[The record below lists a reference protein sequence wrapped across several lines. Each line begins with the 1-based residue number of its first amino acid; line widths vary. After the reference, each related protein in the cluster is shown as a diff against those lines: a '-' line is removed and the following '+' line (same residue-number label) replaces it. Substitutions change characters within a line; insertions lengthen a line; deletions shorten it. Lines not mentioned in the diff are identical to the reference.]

1 MKKMSKILT
10 FILVLAMVLGTVA
23 MAAEPS
29 YTISATD
36 GSLEHGSITL
46 TYTYT
51 VTKDVTDDNNNTTSE
66 TKEVTETAFL
76 KKGSL
81 SADIPKDAK
90 VVISFNANT
99 GYEFIGAKDD
109 ANNPIED
116 GAEITLTKSLIIT
129 PEFRLKDTLGG
140 EAKISSFKIDAICPS
155 AYYWQQCHK
164 KDSNSNSVLDNNL
177 LKYTRYPGK
186 LNGTQSPSTEIAKG
200 YYVDL
205 TLYVNDA
212 DYAAFISTNGNSSD
226 KFSVTTPGDSSF
238 LAGSTNPSA
247 SAVINATTDGKG
259 YSITLTGVYYVG
271 GSDNTLKLIV
281 TQGNYNA
288 ILSCKID
295 NATIIPTTPDDDKPS
310 EETTAAQP
318 YVIISSYSYGKGD
331 LVAGETRNV
340 TMTFRNTSK
349 TMAVENMMVT
359 MTLPDAMMLTSS
371 SNSFYIES
379 LAAEGTITKTVNV
392 TVKPTAAAQSHSMTV
407 DFTYDY
413 LDNGTRRN
421 AKTTETISMPV
432 LQVDRFTVTGIDLP
446 TQIFVG
452 EENNLSVNFVNKSR
466 TDIYNLSAKLS
477 CEALSNNGEEQYL
490 GNLASGTTSSADFYI
505 TANEKGELV
514 GEVIITY
521 EDTNMNQRTVS
532 VPFTTQ
538 AASYE
543 DIYGPTDPVD
553 PGLDPVGPVEP
564 ETTGF
569 PWFWVIAGV
578 VVVAAGVFVALKLR
592 KNKKESVD
600 EDEDI

>member
-1 MKKMSKILT
+1 MTVKKISKILT

-23 MAAEPS
+23 MAAEAP
-29 YTISATD
+29 
-36 GSLEHGSITL
+36 
-46 TYTYT
+46 YT
-51 VTKDVTDDNNNTTSE
+51 VSAPADSLTHGKITITYDTADTEKSGTKTVNGFLNSTTTSI
-66 TKEVTETAFL
+66 KLPNDVKKIKVSFTAN
-76 KKGSL
+76 
-81 SADIPKDAK
+81 P
-90 VVISFNANT
+90 
-99 GYEFIGAKDD
+99 GYEFVSATYKVGDTDAKSVVDFGE
-109 ANNPIED
+109 I
-116 GAEITLTKSLIIT
+116 EITDNTTIT
-129 PEFRLKDTLGG
+129 PVFQAKSTLGG
-140 EAKISSFKIDAICPS
+140 EKTADSFRLDAICS
-155 AYYWQQCHK
+155 GSYYWQMYHK
-164 KDSNSNSVLDNNL
+164 DMANNK
-177 LKYTRYPGK
+177 KYTKYPG
-186 LNGTQSPSTEIAKG
+186 SPADKVNPSSEIVKG
-200 YYVDL
+200 NYVDL
-205 TLYVNDA
+205 TLYVTDT
-212 DYAAFISTNGNSSD
+212 DYVTFINGDITKNEL
-226 KFSVTTPGDSSF
+226 FSVTTPGDSSF
-238 LAGSTNPSA
+238 LAGSGAGAEIEKWTVGSTDKGM
-247 SAVINATTDGKG
+247 VIQ
-259 YSITLTGVYYVG
+259 LTGVYYVG
-271 GSDNTLKLIV
+271 GSDNTLKLII

-288 ILSCKID
+288 IVTCKID
-295 NATIIPTTPDDDKPS
+295 NATIVPEKENDKKPD

-413 LDNGTRRN
+413 LDNGVRRN

-446 TQIFVG
+446 QQIFIG

-466 TDIYNLSAKLS
+466 TDIYNLSAKLN
-477 CEALSNNGEEQYL
+477 CEGLSNNGEEQYL

-505 TANEKGELV
+505 TGNEKCELV

-538 AASYE
+538 VTSYE
-543 DIYGPTDPVD
+543 DVWGPSNPSVD
-553 PGLDPVGPVEP
+553 PGMDPGTDPGMEEP
-564 ETTGF
+564 AGF
-569 PWFWVIAGV
+569 PWFWVIGGV
-578 VVVAAGVFVALKLR
+578 AVVAAGVFVYLKLR

>member
-10 FILVLAMVLGTVA
+10 FILVLAMVLSTVA
-23 MAAEPS
+23 MAEVPTPAANTPATQEETVTYIITAGTVENGTLTIKYGSTQKPLTTGAKTAAIAKDTDITVVAEPKAGYELVALN
-29 YTISATD
+29 YTIGETTTDIKTD
-36 GSLEHGSITL
+36 GKFTL
-46 TYTYT
+46 T
-51 VTKDVTDDNNNTTSE
+51 
-66 TKEVTETAFL
+66 
-76 KKGSL
+76 G
-81 SADIPKDAK
+81 
-90 VVISFNANT
+90 NAT
-99 GYEFIGAKDD
+99 
-109 ANNPIED
+109 
-116 GAEITLTKSLIIT
+116 IT
-129 PEFRLKDTLGG
+129 PVFQAKSTLGG
-140 EAKISSFKIDAICPS
+140 EKTADSFRLDAICS
-155 AYYWQQCHK
+155 GSYYWQMYHK
-164 KDSNSNSVLDNNL
+164 DMANNK
-177 LKYTRYPGK
+177 KYTKYPG
-186 LNGTQSPSTEIAKG
+186 SPADKVNPSSEIVKG
-200 YYVDL
+200 NYVDL
-205 TLYVNDA
+205 TLYVTDND
-212 DYAAFISTNGNSSD
+212 FLKLCSSTGYSKDN
-226 KFSVTTPGDSSF
+226 FSVTTPGDSSF
-238 LAGSTNPSA
+238 LAGSGAGAEIEKWTVGS
-247 SAVINATTDGKG
+247 TDKG
-259 YSITLTGVYYVG
+259 MEIQLTGVYYVG
-271 GSDNTLKLIV
+271 GSDNTLKLII

-288 ILSCKID
+288 IVTCKID
-295 NATIIPTTPDDDKPS
+295 NATIIPTKPDDEKPDT
-310 EETTAAQP
+310 ETTAAQP

-331 LVAGETRNV
+331 LVAGETRNI

-413 LDNGTRRN
+413 LDNGVRRN

-446 TQIFVG
+446 QQIFIG

-466 TDIYNLSAKLS
+466 TDIYNLSAKLN
-477 CEALSNNGEEQYL
+477 CEGLSNNGEEQYL

-505 TANEKGELV
+505 TGNEKCELV

-538 AASYE
+538 VTSYE
-543 DIYGPTDPVD
+543 DVWGPSNPSVD
-553 PGLDPVGPVEP
+553 PGMDPGTDPGMEEP
-564 ETTGF
+564 AGF
-569 PWFWVIAGV
+569 PWFWVIGGV
-578 VVVAAGVFVALKLR
+578 AVVAAGVFVYLKLR

>member
-1 MKKMSKILT
+1 MKKMSKILI

-23 MAAEPS
+23 MAEVPTPAAKTPATQEETVT
-29 YTISATD
+29 YTITAGIFTNGQMTIKYGTTQSPLASGASLTVEKDTEITVEFSAT
-36 GSLEHGSITL
+36 
-46 TYTYT
+46 
-51 VTKDVTDDNNNTTSE
+51 
-66 TKEVTETAFL
+66 A
-76 KKGSL
+76 
-81 SADIPKDAK
+81 
-90 VVISFNANT
+90 
-99 GYEFIGAKDD
+99 GYEFVKATYKIGEK
-109 ANNPIED
+109 ETSLSD
-116 GAEITLTKSLIIT
+116 GGKFTLTGDATIT
-129 PEFRLKDTLGG
+129 PVFQAKSTLGG
-140 EAKISSFKIDAICPS
+140 EKTADSFRLDAICS
-155 AYYWQQCHK
+155 GSYYWQMYHK
-164 KDSNSNSVLDNNL
+164 DMANNK
-177 LKYTRYPGK
+177 KYTKYPG
-186 LNGTQSPSTEIAKG
+186 SPADKVNPSSEIVKG
-200 YYVDL
+200 NYVDL
-205 TLYVNDA
+205 TLYVTD
-212 DYAAFISTNGNSSD
+212 DDFLSLYGSTGYNKNN
-226 KFSVTTPGDSSF
+226 FSVTTPGDSSF
-238 LAGSTNPSA
+238 LAGSGAGAEIEKWTVGSTDKGM
-247 SAVINATTDGKG
+247 VIQ
-259 YSITLTGVYYVG
+259 LTGVYYVG
-271 GSDNTLKLIV
+271 GNDNTLKLIV

-295 NATIIPTTPDDDKPS
+295 NATIVPEKENDKKPD

-331 LVAGETRNV
+331 LVAGETRNI

-413 LDNGTRRN
+413 LDNGVRRN

-446 TQIFVG
+446 QQIFIG

-466 TDIYNLSAKLS
+466 TDIYNLSAKLN
-477 CEALSNNGEEQYL
+477 CEGLSNNGEEQYL

-505 TANEKGELV
+505 TGNEKCELV

-538 AASYE
+538 VTSYE
-543 DIYGPTDPVD
+543 DVWGPSNPSVD
-553 PGLDPVGPVEP
+553 PGMDPGTDPGMEEP
-564 ETTGF
+564 AGF
-569 PWFWVIAGV
+569 PWFWVIGGV
-578 VVVAAGVFVALKLR
+578 VVVAAGVFVYLKLR

>member
-23 MAAEPS
+23 MAAEGDC
-29 YTISATD
+29 TITA
-36 GSLEHGSITL
+36 GSFDNGTITVK
-46 TYTYT
+46 Y
-51 VTKDVTDDNNNTTSE
+51 TDDKGQE
-66 TKEVTETAFL
+66 QQPPLKAGGAVTVKSGTQ
-76 KKGSL
+76 
-81 SADIPKDAK
+81 
-90 VVISFNANT
+90 VTISFNPSP
-99 GYEFIGAKDD
+99 GYEFIKAV
-109 ANNPIED
+109 D
-116 GAEITLTKSLIIT
+116 GAENVIKDEATLTITDNLTIT
-129 PEFRLKDTLGG
+129 PEFAPKASLGSAAAVNSYTLQ
-140 EAKISSFKIDAICPS
+140 AICPS
-155 AYYWQQCHK
+155 AYYWQQYHK
-164 KDSNSNSVLDNNL
+164 TTGGGDT
-177 LKYTRYPGK
+177 KYTRYPGK

-205 TLYVNDA
+205 TLYVNDT
-212 DYAAFISTNGNSSD
+212 DYVTFINGDTAKNEL
-226 KFSVTTPGDSSF
+226 FSVTTPGDSSF
-238 LAGSTNPSA
+238 LAGNTTPPA
-247 SAVINATTDGKG
+247 NAEIAAWEGKG
-259 YSITLTGVYYVG
+259 YTKGYTVKLTGVYYVG
-271 GSDNTLKLIV
+271 GNDNTLKLIV

-295 NATIIPTTPDDDKPS
+295 NATIVPEKENDKKPD

-331 LVAGETRNV
+331 LVAGETRNI

-413 LDNGTRRN
+413 LDNGVRRN

-446 TQIFVG
+446 QQIFIG

-466 TDIYNLSAKLS
+466 TDIYNLSAKLN
-477 CEALSNNGEEQYL
+477 CEGLSNNGEEQYL

-505 TANEKGELV
+505 TGNEKCELV

-538 AASYE
+538 VTSYE
-543 DIYGPTDPVD
+543 DVWGPSNPSVD
-553 PGLDPVGPVEP
+553 PGMDPGTDPGMEEP
-564 ETTGF
+564 AGF
-569 PWFWVIAGV
+569 PWFWVIGGV
-578 VVVAAGVFVALKLR
+578 VVVAAGVFVYLKLR
-592 KNKKESVD
+592 KNKKESVE

>member
-1 MKKMSKILT
+1 MTVKKMSKILI

-23 MAAEPS
+23 MAEVPTPAAKTPATQEETVT
-29 YTISATD
+29 YTITAGIFTNGQMTIKYGTTQSPLASGASLTVEKDTEITVEFSAT
-36 GSLEHGSITL
+36 
-46 TYTYT
+46 
-51 VTKDVTDDNNNTTSE
+51 
-66 TKEVTETAFL
+66 A
-76 KKGSL
+76 
-81 SADIPKDAK
+81 
-90 VVISFNANT
+90 
-99 GYEFIGAKDD
+99 GYEFVKATYKIGEK
-109 ANNPIED
+109 ETSLSD
-116 GAEITLTKSLIIT
+116 GGKFTLTGDATIT
-129 PEFRLKDTLGG
+129 PVFQAKSTLGG
-140 EAKISSFKIDAICPS
+140 EKTADSFRLDAICS
-155 AYYWQQCHK
+155 GSYYWQMYHK
-164 KDSNSNSVLDNNL
+164 DMANNK
-177 LKYTRYPGK
+177 KYTKYPG
-186 LNGTQSPSTEIAKG
+186 SPADKVNPSSEIVKG
-200 YYVDL
+200 NYVDL
-205 TLYVNDA
+205 TLYVTDNDFLSL
-212 DYAAFISTNGNSSD
+212 YGSTGYSKNN
-226 KFSVTTPGDSSF
+226 FSVTTPGDSSF
-238 LAGSTNPSA
+238 LAGSGAGAEIEKWTVGSTDKGM
-247 SAVINATTDGKG
+247 VIQ
-259 YSITLTGVYYVG
+259 LTGVYYVG
-271 GSDNTLKLIV
+271 GSDNTLKLII

-288 ILSCKID
+288 IVTCKID
-295 NATIIPTTPDDDKPS
+295 NATIVPEKENDKKPD

-413 LDNGTRRN
+413 LDNGVRRN

-446 TQIFVG
+446 QQIFMG

-466 TDIYNLSAKLS
+466 TDIYNLSAKLN
-477 CEALSNNGEEQYL
+477 CEGLSNNGEEQYL

-505 TANEKGELV
+505 TGNEKGELV

-538 AASYE
+538 VTSYE
-543 DIYGPTDPVD
+543 DVWGPSNPSVD
-553 PGLDPVGPVEP
+553 PGMDPGTDPGMEEP
-564 ETTGF
+564 AGF
-569 PWFWVIAGV
+569 PWFWVIGGV
-578 VVVAAGVFVALKLR
+578 VVVAAGVFVYLKLR

>member
-23 MAAEPS
+23 MAEVPTSAAKTPATQEETVT
-29 YTISATD
+29 YTITAGIFTNGQMTIKYGTTQSPLASGASLTVEKDTEITVEFSAT
-36 GSLEHGSITL
+36 
-46 TYTYT
+46 
-51 VTKDVTDDNNNTTSE
+51 
-66 TKEVTETAFL
+66 A
-76 KKGSL
+76 
-81 SADIPKDAK
+81 
-90 VVISFNANT
+90 
-99 GYEFIGAKDD
+99 GYEFVKATYKIGEK
-109 ANNPIED
+109 ETSLSD
-116 GAEITLTKSLIIT
+116 GGKFTLTGDATIT
-129 PEFRLKDTLGG
+129 PVFQAKSTLGG
-140 EAKISSFKIDAICPS
+140 EKTADSFRLDAICS
-155 AYYWQQCHK
+155 GSYYWQMYHK
-164 KDSNSNSVLDNNL
+164 DMANNK
-177 LKYTRYPGK
+177 KYTKYPG
-186 LNGTQSPSTEIAKG
+186 SPADKVNPSSEIVKG
-200 YYVDL
+200 NYVDL
-205 TLYVNDA
+205 TLYVTDNDFLSL
-212 DYAAFISTNGNSSD
+212 YGSTGYSKNN
-226 KFSVTTPGDSSF
+226 FSVTTPGDSSF
-238 LAGSTNPSA
+238 LAGSGAGAEIEKWTVGSTDKGM
-247 SAVINATTDGKG
+247 VIQ
-259 YSITLTGVYYVG
+259 LTGVYYVG
-271 GSDNTLKLIV
+271 GSDNTLKLII

-288 ILSCKID
+288 IVTCKID
-295 NATIIPTTPDDDKPS
+295 NATIVPEKENDKKPD

-331 LVAGETRNV
+331 LVAGETRNI

-413 LDNGTRRN
+413 LDNGVRRN

-446 TQIFVG
+446 QQIFIG

-466 TDIYNLSAKLS
+466 TDIYNLSAKLN
-477 CEALSNNGEEQYL
+477 CEGLSNNGEEQYL

-505 TANEKGELV
+505 TGNEKGELV

-538 AASYE
+538 VTSYE
-543 DIYGPTDPVD
+543 DVWGPSNPSVD
-553 PGLDPVGPVEP
+553 PGMDPGTDPGMEEP
-564 ETTGF
+564 AGF
-569 PWFWVIAGV
+569 PWFWVIGGV
-578 VVVAAGVFVALKLR
+578 VVVAAGVFVYLKLR

>member
-1 MKKMSKILT
+1 MTVKKMSKILI

-23 MAAEPS
+23 MAEVPTPAAKTPATQEETVT
-29 YTISATD
+29 YTITAGIFTNGQMMIKYGTTPSPLASGASLTVEKDTEITVEFSAT
-36 GSLEHGSITL
+36 
-46 TYTYT
+46 
-51 VTKDVTDDNNNTTSE
+51 
-66 TKEVTETAFL
+66 A
-76 KKGSL
+76 
-81 SADIPKDAK
+81 
-90 VVISFNANT
+90 
-99 GYEFIGAKDD
+99 GYEFVKATYKIGEK
-109 ANNPIED
+109 ETSLSD
-116 GAEITLTKSLIIT
+116 GGKFTLTGDATIT
-129 PEFRLKDTLGG
+129 PVFQAKSTLGG
-140 EAKISSFKIDAICPS
+140 EKTADSFRLDAICS
-155 AYYWQQCHK
+155 GSYYWQMYHK
-164 KDSNSNSVLDNNL
+164 DMANNK
-177 LKYTRYPGK
+177 KYTKYPG
-186 LNGTQSPSTEIAKG
+186 SPADKVNPSSEIVKG
-200 YYVDL
+200 NYVDL
-205 TLYVNDA
+205 TLYVTD
-212 DYAAFISTNGNSSD
+212 DDFLSLYGSTGYNKNN
-226 KFSVTTPGDSSF
+226 FSVTTPGDSSF
-238 LAGSTNPSA
+238 LAGSGAGAEIEKWTVGSTDKGM
-247 SAVINATTDGKG
+247 VIQ
-259 YSITLTGVYYVG
+259 LTGVYYVG
-271 GSDNTLKLIV
+271 GNDNTLKLIV

-295 NATIIPTTPDDDKPS
+295 NATIVPEKENDKKPD

-331 LVAGETRNV
+331 LVAGETRNI

-413 LDNGTRRN
+413 LDNGVRRN

-446 TQIFVG
+446 QQIFIG

-466 TDIYNLSAKLS
+466 TDIYNLSAKLN
-477 CEALSNNGEEQYL
+477 CEGLSNNGEEQYL

-505 TANEKGELV
+505 TGNEKCELV

-538 AASYE
+538 VTSYE
-543 DIYGPTDPVD
+543 DVWGPSNPSVD
-553 PGLDPVGPVEP
+553 PGTDPGMEEP
-564 ETTGF
+564 AGF
-569 PWFWVIAGV
+569 PWFWVIGGV
-578 VVVAAGVFVALKLR
+578 VVVAAGVFVYLKLR

>member
-1 MKKMSKILT
+1 MTVKKISKILT
-10 FILVLAMVLGTVA
+10 FILVLAMVLSTVA
-23 MAAEPS
+23 MADQSDGTNTGNTTNDTYTITAGNFENGTLTIKYDSTQSPLTAGATSKAIAKGTEVTILAEPKAGYELVALN
-29 YTISATD
+29 YTIGKTTTDIKTD
-36 GSLEHGSITL
+36 GKFTL
-46 TYTYT
+46 T
-51 VTKDVTDDNNNTTSE
+51 
-66 TKEVTETAFL
+66 
-76 KKGSL
+76 G
-81 SADIPKDAK
+81 
-90 VVISFNANT
+90 NAT
-99 GYEFIGAKDD
+99 
-109 ANNPIED
+109 
-116 GAEITLTKSLIIT
+116 IT
-129 PEFRLKDTLGG
+129 PVFQAKSTLGG
-140 EAKISSFKIDAICPS
+140 EKTADSFRLDAICS
-155 AYYWQQCHK
+155 GSYYWQMYHK
-164 KDSNSNSVLDNNL
+164 DMANNK
-177 LKYTRYPGK
+177 KYTKYPG
-186 LNGTQSPSTEIAKG
+186 SPADKVNPSSEIVKG
-200 YYVDL
+200 NYVDL
-205 TLYVNDA
+205 TLYVTDNDFLSL
-212 DYAAFISTNGNSSD
+212 YGSTGYSKNN
-226 KFSVTTPGDSSF
+226 FSVTTPGDSSF
-238 LAGSTNPSA
+238 LAGSGAGAEIEKWTVGSTDKGM
-247 SAVINATTDGKG
+247 VIQ
-259 YSITLTGVYYVG
+259 LTGVYYVG
-271 GSDNTLKLIV
+271 GSDNTLKLII

-288 ILSCKID
+288 IVTCKID
-295 NATIIPTTPDDDKPS
+295 NATIVPEKENDKKPD

-331 LVAGETRNV
+331 LVAGETRNI

-413 LDNGTRRN
+413 LDNGVRRN

-446 TQIFVG
+446 QQIFIG

-466 TDIYNLSAKLS
+466 TDIYNLSAKLN
-477 CEALSNNGEEQYL
+477 CEGLSNNGEEQYL

-505 TANEKGELV
+505 TGNEKGELV

-538 AASYE
+538 VTSYE
-543 DIYGPTDPVD
+543 DVWGPSNPSVD
-553 PGLDPVGPVEP
+553 PGMDPGTDPGMEEP
-564 ETTGF
+564 AGF
-569 PWFWVIAGV
+569 PWFWVIGGV
-578 VVVAAGVFVALKLR
+578 VVVAAGVFVYLKLR

>member
-1 MKKMSKILT
+1 MKKISKILT

-23 MAAEPS
+23 MAEVPTPAAKTPATKEETVTYTITAGTVENGTLTIKYGSTQKPLTTSAKTDAIAKDTDITVVAEPKAG
-29 YTISATD
+29 YELD
-36 GSLEHGSITL
+36 TL
-46 TYTYT
+46 TCTINGTPTDIKATQKFKLTGDAT
-51 VTKDVTDDNNNTTSE
+51 VTPV
-66 TKEVTETAFL
+66 
-76 KKGSL
+76 
-81 SADIPKDAK
+81 
-90 VVISFNANT
+90 
-99 GYEFIGAKDD
+99 
-109 ANNPIED
+109 
-116 GAEITLTKSLIIT
+116 
-129 PEFRLKDTLGG
+129 FREKQSLGG
-140 EAKISSFKIDAICPS
+140 EKTVDSFRLDAICS
-155 AYYWQQCHK
+155 GSYYWQMYHK
-164 KDSNSNSVLDNNL
+164 DMANNK
-177 LKYTRYPGK
+177 KYTKYPG
-186 LNGTQSPSTEIAKG
+186 SPADKVNPSSEIVKG
-200 YYVDL
+200 NYVDL
-205 TLYVNDA
+205 TLYVTDT
-212 DYAAFISTNGNSSD
+212 DYVTFINGDTD
-226 KFSVTTPGDSSF
+226 KNKLFSVTTPGDSSF
-238 LAGSTNPSA
+238 LAGNTTPSA
-247 SAVINATTDGKG
+247 NAEIAAWEGKG
-259 YSITLTGVYYVG
+259 YTVKLTGVYYVG
-271 GSDNTLKLIV
+271 GSDNTLKLII

-295 NATIIPTTPDDDKPS
+295 NATIVPEKENDKKPD

-331 LVAGETRNV
+331 LVAGETRNI

-413 LDNGTRRN
+413 LDNGVRRN

-446 TQIFVG
+446 QQIFIG

-466 TDIYNLSAKLS
+466 TDIYNLSAKLN
-477 CEALSNNGEEQYL
+477 CEGLSNNGEEQYL

-505 TANEKGELV
+505 TGNEKGELV

-538 AASYE
+538 VTSYE
-543 DIYGPTDPVD
+543 DVWGPSNPSVD
-553 PGLDPVGPVEP
+553 PGMDPGTDPGMEEP
-564 ETTGF
+564 AGF
-569 PWFWVIAGV
+569 PWFWVIGGV
-578 VVVAAGVFVALKLR
+578 VVVAAGVFVYLKLR

>member
-1 MKKMSKILT
+1 MTVKKMSKILT

-23 MAAEPS
+23 MAADGDPVTTPT
-29 YTISATD
+29 YTITAGTFTNGSISLTLVGSDGNDTSLGNITATD
-36 GSLEHGSITL
+36 GKIKNIA
-46 TYTYT
+46 
-51 VTKDVTDDNNNTTSE
+51 KDSKV
-66 TKEVTETAFL
+66 
-76 KKGSL
+76 
-81 SADIPKDAK
+81 K
-90 VVISFNANT
+90 VVFVPNP
-99 GYEFIGAKDD
+99 GYEFVGAKDGSGK
-109 ANNPIED
+109 IIKD
-116 GAEITLTKSLIIT
+116 GDVLTITDNLTIT
-129 PEFRLKDTLGG
+129 PVFAPKASLGSAAAVNSYTLQ
-140 EAKISSFKIDAICPS
+140 AICPS
-155 AYYWQQCHK
+155 AYYWQQYHK
-164 KDSNSNSVLDNNL
+164 TTGGGDT
-177 LKYTRYPGK
+177 KYTRYPGK

-205 TLYVNDA
+205 TLYINDA
-212 DYAAFISTNGNSSD
+212 DYATFIGQDTSKNDN
-226 KFSVTTPGDSSF
+226 FSVTTPGDSSF
-238 LAGSTNPSA
+238 LAGNTTPA
-247 SAVINATTDGKG
+247 ANAEIAAWEGKG
-259 YSITLTGVYYVG
+259 YTIKLTGVYYVG
-271 GSDNTLKLIV
+271 GNDNTLKLIV

-295 NATIIPTTPDDDKPS
+295 NATIVPEKENDKKPD

-331 LVAGETRNV
+331 LVAGETRNI

-392 TVKPTAAAQSHSMTV
+392 TVKSNAAAQSHSMTV

-413 LDNGTRRN
+413 LDNGIRRN
-421 AKTTETISMPV
+421 AKTTESISMPV

-446 TQIFVG
+446 QEIFMG

-466 TDIYNLSAKLS
+466 TEIYNLSAKLN
-477 CEALSNNGEEQYL
+477 CEGLSNNGEEQYL
-490 GNLASGTTSSADFYI
+490 GNLASGTASSADFYI
-505 TANEKGELV
+505 TGNEKGELV

-532 VPFTTQ
+532 VPFTTKVI
-538 AASYE
+538 SYE
-543 DIYGPTDPVD
+543 DAWGPQ
-553 PGLDPVGPVEP
+553 GPVGPQNPDDPGMDPGMEEP
-564 ETTGF
+564 AGF
-569 PWFWVIAGV
+569 PWFWVIGGV
-578 VVVAAGVFVALKLR
+578 VVVAAGVFVYLKLR

>member
-1 MKKMSKILT
+1 MTVKKMSKILT

-23 MAAEPS
+23 MAEVPTPAAKTPATKEETVTYTITAGTVENGTLTIKYGSTQEPLTTGAKTAAIAKDTDITVVAEPKAGYELVALN
-29 YTISATD
+29 YTIGETTTDIKTD
-36 GSLEHGSITL
+36 GKFTL
-46 TYTYT
+46 T
-51 VTKDVTDDNNNTTSE
+51 
-66 TKEVTETAFL
+66 
-76 KKGSL
+76 G
-81 SADIPKDAK
+81 
-90 VVISFNANT
+90 NAT
-99 GYEFIGAKDD
+99 
-109 ANNPIED
+109 
-116 GAEITLTKSLIIT
+116 IT
-129 PEFRLKDTLGG
+129 PVFQAKSTLGG
-140 EAKISSFKIDAICPS
+140 EKTADSFRLDAICS
-155 AYYWQQCHK
+155 GSYYWQMYHK
-164 KDSNSNSVLDNNL
+164 DMANNK
-177 LKYTRYPGK
+177 KYTKYPG
-186 LNGTQSPSTEIAKG
+186 SPADKVNPSSEIVKG
-200 YYVDL
+200 NYVDL
-205 TLYVNDA
+205 TLYVTDNDFLSL
-212 DYAAFISTNGNSSD
+212 YGSTGYSKNN
-226 KFSVTTPGDSSF
+226 FSVTTPGDSSF
-238 LAGSTNPSA
+238 LAGSGAGAEIGKWTVGSTDKGM
-247 SAVINATTDGKG
+247 VIQ
-259 YSITLTGVYYVG
+259 LTGVYYVG
-271 GSDNTLKLIV
+271 GSDNTLKLII

-288 ILSCKID
+288 IVTCKID
-295 NATIIPTTPDDDKPS
+295 NATIVPEKENDKKPD

-331 LVAGETRNV
+331 LVAGETRNI

-413 LDNGTRRN
+413 LDNGVRRN

-446 TQIFVG
+446 QQIFIG

-466 TDIYNLSAKLS
+466 TDIYNLSAKLN
-477 CEALSNNGEEQYL
+477 CEGLSNNGEEQYL

-505 TANEKGELV
+505 TGNEKCELV

-538 AASYE
+538 VTSYE
-543 DIYGPTDPVD
+543 DVWGPSNPSVD
-553 PGLDPVGPVEP
+553 PGMDPGTDPGMEEP
-564 ETTGF
+564 AGF
-569 PWFWVIAGV
+569 PWFWVIGGV
-578 VVVAAGVFVALKLR
+578 VVVAAGVFVYLKLR
-592 KNKKESVD
+592 KNKKESVE

>member
-1 MKKMSKILT
+1 MTVKKMSKILT

-23 MAAEPS
+23 MADQSEGTNTGNTTNDTYTITAGKFENGTLTIKYNSTQSPLTAGATSSAIAKGTEVTILAEPKAGYELATLN
-29 YTISATD
+29 YTIGETTTDIKTD
-36 GSLEHGSITL
+36 GKFVL
-46 TYTYT
+46 TGNAT
-51 VTKDVTDDNNNTTSE
+51 VTPV
-66 TKEVTETAFL
+66 FQ
-76 KKGSL
+76 
-81 SADIPKDAK
+81 AK
-90 VVISFNANT
+90 S
-99 GYEFIGAKDD
+99 
-109 ANNPIED
+109 
-116 GAEITLTKSLIIT
+116 
-129 PEFRLKDTLGG
+129 TLGG
-140 EAKISSFKIDAICPS
+140 EKTADSFRLDAICS
-155 AYYWQQCHK
+155 GSYYWQMYHK
-164 KDSNSNSVLDNNL
+164 DMANNK
-177 LKYTRYPGK
+177 KYTKYPG
-186 LNGTQSPSTEIAKG
+186 SPADKVNPSSEIVKG
-200 YYVDL
+200 NYVDL
-205 TLYVNDA
+205 TLYVTDND
-212 DYAAFISTNGNSSD
+212 FLKLCSSTGYSKDN
-226 KFSVTTPGDSSF
+226 FSVTTPGDSSF
-238 LAGSTNPSA
+238 LAGSGAGAEIEKWTVGSTDKGM
-247 SAVINATTDGKG
+247 VIQ
-259 YSITLTGVYYVG
+259 LTGVYYVG
-271 GSDNTLKLIV
+271 GSDNTLKLII

-288 ILSCKID
+288 IVTCKID
-295 NATIIPTTPDDDKPS
+295 NATIIPTKPDDEKPDT
-310 EETTAAQP
+310 ETTAAQP

-413 LDNGTRRN
+413 LDNGVRRN
-421 AKTTETISMPV
+421 AKTTESISMPV

-446 TQIFVG
+446 QQIFIG

-466 TDIYNLSAKLS
+466 TDIYNLSAKLN
-477 CEALSNNGEEQYL
+477 CEGLSNNGEEQYL

-505 TANEKGELV
+505 TGNEKGELV

-538 AASYE
+538 VTSYE
-543 DIYGPTDPVD
+543 DVWGPQGPAGPQNPDD
-553 PGLDPVGPVEP
+553 PGMDPGMEEP
-564 ETTGF
+564 AGF
-569 PWFWVIAGV
+569 PWFWVIGGV
-578 VVVAAGVFVALKLR
+578 VVVAAGVFVYLKLR

>member
-1 MKKMSKILT
+1 MTVKKMSKILI

-23 MAAEPS
+23 MAEVPTPAANTPATQEETVT
-29 YTISATD
+29 YTITAGTFTNGQMTIKYGTTQSPLASGASLTVEKDTEITVEFSAT
-36 GSLEHGSITL
+36 
-46 TYTYT
+46 
-51 VTKDVTDDNNNTTSE
+51 
-66 TKEVTETAFL
+66 A
-76 KKGSL
+76 
-81 SADIPKDAK
+81 
-90 VVISFNANT
+90 
-99 GYEFIGAKDD
+99 GYEFVKATYKIGEK
-109 ANNPIED
+109 ETSLSD
-116 GAEITLTKSLIIT
+116 GGKFTLTGDATIT
-129 PEFRLKDTLGG
+129 PVFQAKSTLGG
-140 EAKISSFKIDAICPS
+140 EKTADSFRLDAICS
-155 AYYWQQCHK
+155 GSYYWQMYHK
-164 KDSNSNSVLDNNL
+164 DMANNK
-177 LKYTRYPGK
+177 KYTKYPG
-186 LNGTQSPSTEIAKG
+186 SPADKVNPSSEIVKG
-200 YYVDL
+200 NYVDL
-205 TLYVNDA
+205 TLYVTDNDFLSL
-212 DYAAFISTNGNSSD
+212 YGSTGYSKNN
-226 KFSVTTPGDSSF
+226 FSVTTPGDSSF
-238 LAGSTNPSA
+238 LAGSGAGAEIEKWTVGS
-247 SAVINATTDGKG
+247 TDKG
-259 YSITLTGVYYVG
+259 MEIQLTGVYYVG
-271 GSDNTLKLIV
+271 GNDNTLKLIV

-295 NATIIPTTPDDDKPS
+295 NATIVPEKENDKKPD

-331 LVAGETRNV
+331 LVAGETRNI

-413 LDNGTRRN
+413 LDNGVRRN

-446 TQIFVG
+446 QQIFIG

-466 TDIYNLSAKLS
+466 TDIYNLSAKLN
-477 CEALSNNGEEQYL
+477 CEGLSNNGEEQYL

-505 TANEKGELV
+505 TGNEKCELV

-538 AASYE
+538 VTSYE
-543 DIYGPTDPVD
+543 DVWGPSNPSVD
-553 PGLDPVGPVEP
+553 PGTDPGTDPGMEEP
-564 ETTGF
+564 AGF
-569 PWFWVIAGV
+569 PWFWVIGGV
-578 VVVAAGVFVALKLR
+578 VVVAAGVFVYLKLR

>member
-1 MKKMSKILT
+1 MTVKKMSKILT

-23 MAAEPS
+23 MAEVGGSTGTPTAPTT
-29 YTISATD
+29 YTITAGEMSNGYFALTKNGEANAFSTLKTKGEVSSAIEA
-36 GSLEHGSITL
+36 G
-46 TYTYT
+46 
-51 VTKDVTDDNNNTTSE
+51 TKVRIEFMHD
-66 TKEVTETAFL
+66 
-76 KKGSL
+76 
-81 SADIPKDAK
+81 P
-90 VVISFNANT
+90 
-99 GYEFIGAKDD
+99 GYEFLRASDNTGKTIKDG
-109 ANNPIED
+109 EVLT
-116 GAEITLTKSLIIT
+116 ITDNLTIT
-129 PEFRLKDTLGG
+129 PVFAPKASLGSAAAVNSYTLQ
-140 EAKISSFKIDAICPS
+140 AICPS
-155 AYYWQQCHK
+155 AYYWQQYHK
-164 KDSNSNSVLDNNL
+164 TPGGGDT
-177 LKYTRYPGK
+177 KYTRYPGK
-186 LNGTQSPSTEIAKG
+186 LNGNQSPSTEIAKG

-205 TLYVNDA
+205 TLYVNDT
-212 DYAAFISTNGNSSD
+212 DYVTFIGQEGND
-226 KFSVTTPGDSSF
+226 NNKFSVTTPGDSSF
-238 LAGSTNPSA
+238 LAGNTTPSA
-247 SAVINATTDGKG
+247 NAEIAAWEGKG
-259 YSITLTGVYYVG
+259 YTVKLTGVYYVG
-271 GSDNTLKLIV
+271 GNDNTLKLIV

-295 NATIIPTTPDDDKPS
+295 NATIVPEKENDKKPD

-331 LVAGETRNV
+331 LVAGETRNI

-413 LDNGTRRN
+413 LDNGIRRN
-421 AKTTETISMPV
+421 AKTTESISMPV

-446 TQIFVG
+446 QQIFIG

-466 TDIYNLSAKLS
+466 TDIYNLSAKLN
-477 CEALSNNGEEQYL
+477 CEGLSNNGEEQYL

-505 TANEKGELV
+505 TGNEKGDLV

-538 AASYE
+538 VTSYE
-543 DIYGPTDPVD
+543 DVWGPSNPSVD
-553 PGLDPVGPVEP
+553 PGMDPGIDPGMEEP
-564 ETTGF
+564 AGF
-569 PWFWVIAGV
+569 PWFWVIGGV
-578 VVVAAGVFVALKLR
+578 VVVAAGVFVYLKLR
-592 KNKKESVD
+592 KNKKESVE

>member
-1 MKKMSKILT
+1 MKKISKILT

-23 MAAEPS
+23 MAEVGGSTPTAPTT
-29 YTISATD
+29 YTITAGEMSNGYFA
-36 GSLEHGSITL
+36 L
-46 TYTYT
+46 T
-51 VTKDVTDDNNNTTSE
+51 DVTDEANG
-66 TKEVTETAFL
+66 KHI
-76 KKGSL
+76 GSL
-81 SADIPKDAK
+81 KTKGEKSSAIA
-90 VVISFNANT
+90 ANT
-99 GYEFIGAKDD
+99 KVRIEFKSDPGYEFLRASDNTGKAIKDG
-109 ANNPIED
+109 EVLT
-116 GAEITLTKSLIIT
+116 ITDNLTIT
-129 PEFRLKDTLGG
+129 PEFAPKASLGSAAAVNSYTLQ
-140 EAKISSFKIDAICPS
+140 AICPS
-155 AYYWQQCHK
+155 AYYWQQYHK
-164 KDSNSNSVLDNNL
+164 TPGSGDT
-177 LKYTRYPGK
+177 KYTRYPGK

-212 DYAAFISTNGNSSD
+212 DYATFINGDASKND
-226 KFSVTTPGDSSF
+226 LFSVTTPGDSSF
-238 LAGSTNPSA
+238 LAGNTTPSA
-247 SAVINATTDGKG
+247 NAKIAAWEGKG
-259 YSITLTGVYYVG
+259 YTVELTGVYYVG
-271 GSDNTLKLIV
+271 GNDNTLKLIV

-295 NATIIPTTPDDDKPS
+295 NATIVPEKENNKKPD

-331 LVAGETRNV
+331 LVAGETRNI

-392 TVKPTAAAQSHSMTV
+392 TVKSNAAAQSHSMTV

-413 LDNGTRRN
+413 LDNGIRRN
-421 AKTTETISMPV
+421 AKTTESISMPV

-446 TQIFVG
+446 QEIFMG
-452 EENNLSVNFVNKSR
+452 EESNLSVNFVNKSR
-466 TDIYNLSAKLS
+466 TEIYNLSAKLN
-477 CEALSNNGEEQYL
+477 CEGISNNGEEQYL

-505 TANEKGELV
+505 KGNEKGELV

-532 VPFTTQ
+532 VPFTTKVT
-538 AASYE
+538 SYE
-543 DIYGPTDPVD
+543 DAWGPQ
-553 PGLDPVGPVEP
+553 GPVGPQNPDDPGMDPGMEEP
-564 ETTGF
+564 AGF
-569 PWFWVIAGV
+569 PWFWVIGGV
-578 VVVAAGVFVALKLR
+578 VVVAAGVFVYLKLR
-592 KNKKESVD
+592 KNKKESVE

>member
-10 FILVLAMVLGTVA
+10 FILVLAMVLSTVA
-23 MAAEPS
+23 MAEVLTPAAGTPAAQNDEDNTTTTT
-29 YTISATD
+29 YTITAGTFSNGSISLTLVGDDGKDTSLGNLTTTGSKIENIAKGAKVKVVFVPNPGYEFLRATD
-36 GSLEHGSITL
+36 GAGNSIKDGDVL
-46 TYTYT
+46 TIS
-51 VTKDVTDDNNNTTSE
+51 NN
-66 TKEVTETAFL
+66 
-76 KKGSL
+76 
-81 SADIPKDAK
+81 
-90 VVISFNANT
+90 
-99 GYEFIGAKDD
+99 
-109 ANNPIED
+109 
-116 GAEITLTKSLIIT
+116 ITIT
-129 PEFRLKDTLGG
+129 PEFAAKASLGSGAAVNSYTLQ
-140 EAKISSFKIDAICPS
+140 AICPS
-155 AYYWQQCHK
+155 AYYWQQYHK
-164 KDSNSNSVLDNNL
+164 TNES
-177 LKYTRYPGK
+177 KYTRYPGK

-212 DYAAFISTNGNSSD
+212 DYATFIGQDTSKNDN
-226 KFSVTTPGDSSF
+226 FSVTTPGDSSF
-238 LAGSTNPSA
+238 LAGNTTPSA
-247 SAVINATTDGKG
+247 NAEIAPWEGKG
-259 YSITLTGVYYVG
+259 YTVKLTGVYYVG

-288 ILSCKID
+288 ILTCKID
-295 NATIIPTTPDDDKPS
+295 NATIIPTKPDDEKPDT
-310 EETTAAQP
+310 ETTAAQP

-413 LDNGTRRN
+413 LDNGVRRN
-421 AKTTETISMPV
+421 AKTTESISMPV

-446 TQIFVG
+446 QEIFMG
-452 EENNLSVNFVNKSR
+452 EESNLSVNFVNKSR
-466 TDIYNLSAKLS
+466 TEIYNLSAKLN
-477 CEALSNNGEEQYL
+477 CEGLSNNGEEQYL

-505 TANEKGELV
+505 KGNEKGELV

-532 VPFTTQ
+532 VPFTTKVT
-538 AASYE
+538 SYE
-543 DIYGPTDPVD
+543 DVWGPQ
-553 PGLDPVGPVEP
+553 GPVGPQNPDDPGMDPGMEEP
-564 ETTGF
+564 AGF
-569 PWFWVIAGV
+569 PWFWVIGGV
-578 VVVAAGVFVALKLR
+578 AVVAAGVFVYLKLR
-592 KNKKESVD
+592 KNKKESVE

>member
-23 MAAEPS
+23 MAEVPTPAAKTPATKEETVTYTITAGTVENGTLTIKYGSTQEPLTTGAKTAAIAKDTDITVVAEPKAG
-29 YTISATD
+29 YELD
-36 GSLEHGSITL
+36 TL
-46 TYTYT
+46 TCTINGTPTDIKATQKFKLTGDAT
-51 VTKDVTDDNNNTTSE
+51 VTPV
-66 TKEVTETAFL
+66 
-76 KKGSL
+76 
-81 SADIPKDAK
+81 
-90 VVISFNANT
+90 
-99 GYEFIGAKDD
+99 
-109 ANNPIED
+109 
-116 GAEITLTKSLIIT
+116 
-129 PEFRLKDTLGG
+129 FREKQSLGG
-140 EAKISSFKIDAICPS
+140 EKTVDSFRLDAICS
-155 AYYWQQCHK
+155 GSYYWQMYHK
-164 KDSNSNSVLDNNL
+164 DMANNK
-177 LKYTRYPGK
+177 KYTKYPG
-186 LNGTQSPSTEIAKG
+186 SPADKVNPSSEIVKG
-200 YYVDL
+200 NYVDL
-205 TLYVNDA
+205 TLYVTDT
-212 DYAAFISTNGNSSD
+212 DYVTFINGDTTKNEL
-226 KFSVTTPGDSSF
+226 FSVTTPGDSSF
-238 LAGSTNPSA
+238 LAGSGAGAEIEKWTVGSTDKGM
-247 SAVINATTDGKG
+247 VIQ
-259 YSITLTGVYYVG
+259 LTGVYYVG

-295 NATIIPTTPDDDKPS
+295 NATIVPEKENDKKPD

-331 LVAGETRNV
+331 LVAGETRNI

-413 LDNGTRRN
+413 LDNGVRRN

-432 LQVDRFTVTGIDLP
+432 LQVDRFTVTGIDLS
-446 TQIFVG
+446 QEIFMG

-466 TDIYNLSAKLS
+466 TEIYNLSAKLN
-477 CEALSNNGEEQYL
+477 CEGLSNNGEEQYL
-490 GNLASGTTSSADFYI
+490 GNLASGTASSADFYI
-505 TANEKGELV
+505 TGNEKGELV

-532 VPFTTQ
+532 VPFTTKVT
-538 AASYE
+538 SYE
-543 DIYGPTDPVD
+543 DVWGPQGPVSPQNPDD
-553 PGLDPVGPVEP
+553 PGMDPGMEQPA
-564 ETTGF
+564 GF
-569 PWFWVIAGV
+569 PWFWVIGGV
-578 VVVAAGVFVALKLR
+578 VVVAAGVFVYLKLR
-592 KNKKESVD
+592 KNKKESVE

>member
-23 MAAEPS
+23 MAEVGGSTGTPTAPTT
-29 YTISATD
+29 YTITA
-36 GSLEHGSITL
+36 GSFDNGTITVK
-46 TYTYT
+46 YTNDKGQEQQPPLKAGET
-51 VTKDVTDDNNNTTSE
+51 VAVKSGTKVT
-66 TKEVTETAFL
+66 V
-76 KKGSL
+76 
-81 SADIPKDAK
+81 
-90 VVISFNANT
+90 SFNPKP
-99 GYEFIGAKDD
+99 GYEFVSATYKVGNTDAKPVADFGE
-109 ANNPIED
+109 I
-116 GAEITLTKSLIIT
+116 EITDNTTIT
-129 PEFRLKDTLGG
+129 PVFQSKSTLGG
-140 EAKISSFKIDAICPS
+140 EKTADSFRLDAICS
-155 AYYWQQCHK
+155 GSYYWQMYHK
-164 KDSNSNSVLDNNL
+164 DMANNK
-177 LKYTRYPGK
+177 KYTKYPGPPADK
-186 LNGTQSPSTEIAKG
+186 VNPSSEIVKG
-200 YYVDL
+200 NYVDL
-205 TLYVNDA
+205 TLYVTDNDFLKL
-212 DYAAFISTNGNSSD
+212 YSSTGYSKNN
-226 KFSVTTPGDSSF
+226 FSVTTPGDSSF
-238 LAGSTNPSA
+238 LAGSGAGAEIEKWTVDN
-247 SAVINATTDGKG
+247 TDKG
-259 YSITLTGVYYVG
+259 MVITLTGVYYVG
-271 GSDNTLKLIV
+271 GSDNTLKLII

-288 ILSCKID
+288 IVTCKID
-295 NATIIPTTPDDDKPS
+295 NATIIPTKPDDEKPDT
-310 EETTAAQP
+310 ETTAAQP

-413 LDNGTRRN
+413 LDNGIRRN
-421 AKTTETISMPV
+421 AKTTESISMPV

-446 TQIFVG
+446 QQIFIG

-466 TDIYNLSAKLS
+466 TDIYNLSAKLN
-477 CEALSNNGEEQYL
+477 CEGLSNNGEEQYL

-505 TANEKGELV
+505 TGNEKGDLV

-538 AASYE
+538 VTSYE
-543 DIYGPTDPVD
+543 DVWGPSNPSVD
-553 PGLDPVGPVEP
+553 PGMDPGIDPGMEEP
-564 ETTGF
+564 AGF
-569 PWFWVIAGV
+569 PWFWVIGGV
-578 VVVAAGVFVALKLR
+578 VVVAAGVFVYLKLR

>member
-23 MAAEPS
+23 MAEVPTPAANTPATQEETVT
-29 YTISATD
+29 YTITAGTFTNGQMTIKYGTTQSPLASGASLTVEKDTEITVEFSAT
-36 GSLEHGSITL
+36 
-46 TYTYT
+46 
-51 VTKDVTDDNNNTTSE
+51 
-66 TKEVTETAFL
+66 A
-76 KKGSL
+76 
-81 SADIPKDAK
+81 
-90 VVISFNANT
+90 
-99 GYEFIGAKDD
+99 GYEFVKATYKIGEK
-109 ANNPIED
+109 ETSLSD
-116 GAEITLTKSLIIT
+116 GGKFTLTGDATIT
-129 PEFRLKDTLGG
+129 PVFQAKSTLGG
-140 EAKISSFKIDAICPS
+140 EKTADSFRLDAICS
-155 AYYWQQCHK
+155 GSYYWQMYHK
-164 KDSNSNSVLDNNL
+164 DMANNK
-177 LKYTRYPGK
+177 KYTKYPG
-186 LNGTQSPSTEIAKG
+186 SPADKVNPSSEIVKG
-200 YYVDL
+200 NYVDL
-205 TLYVNDA
+205 TLYVTDNDFLSL
-212 DYAAFISTNGNSSD
+212 YGSTGYSKNN
-226 KFSVTTPGDSSF
+226 FSVTTPGDSSF
-238 LAGSTNPSA
+238 LAGSGAGAEIEKWTVGSTDKGM
-247 SAVINATTDGKG
+247 VIQ
-259 YSITLTGVYYVG
+259 LTGVYYVG
-271 GSDNTLKLIV
+271 GSDNTLKLII

-288 ILSCKID
+288 IVTCKID
-295 NATIIPTTPDDDKPS
+295 NATIIPTKPDDEKPDT
-310 EETTAAQP
+310 ETTAAQP

-331 LVAGETRNV
+331 LVAGETRNI

-413 LDNGTRRN
+413 LDNGVRRN

-446 TQIFVG
+446 QQIFIG

-466 TDIYNLSAKLS
+466 TDIYNLSAKLN
-477 CEALSNNGEEQYL
+477 CEGLSNNGEEQYL

-505 TANEKGELV
+505 TGNEKCELV

-538 AASYE
+538 VTSYE
-543 DIYGPTDPVD
+543 DVWGPSNPSVD
-553 PGLDPVGPVEP
+553 PGMDPGTDPGMEEP
-564 ETTGF
+564 AGF
-569 PWFWVIAGV
+569 PWFWVIGGV
-578 VVVAAGVFVALKLR
+578 AVVAAGVFVYLKLR

>member
-1 MKKMSKILT
+1 MTVKKMSKILT

-23 MAAEPS
+23 MADQSDGTNTGNTTNDTYTITAGSFENGTLTIKYDSTQSPLTAGAISKAIAKGTEVTILAEPKAGYELVALN
-29 YTISATD
+29 YTIGETTTDIKTD
-36 GSLEHGSITL
+36 GKFTL
-46 TYTYT
+46 T
-51 VTKDVTDDNNNTTSE
+51 
-66 TKEVTETAFL
+66 
-76 KKGSL
+76 G
-81 SADIPKDAK
+81 
-90 VVISFNANT
+90 NAT
-99 GYEFIGAKDD
+99 
-109 ANNPIED
+109 
-116 GAEITLTKSLIIT
+116 IT
-129 PEFRLKDTLGG
+129 PVFQAKSTLGG
-140 EAKISSFKIDAICPS
+140 EKTADSFRLDAICS
-155 AYYWQQCHK
+155 GSYYWQMYHK
-164 KDSNSNSVLDNNL
+164 DMANNK
-177 LKYTRYPGK
+177 KYTKYPG
-186 LNGTQSPSTEIAKG
+186 SPADKVNPSSEIVKG
-200 YYVDL
+200 NYVDL
-205 TLYVNDA
+205 TLYVTD
-212 DYAAFISTNGNSSD
+212 DDFLSLCGTTSYD
-226 KFSVTTPGDSSF
+226 KNNFSVTTPGDSSF
-238 LAGSTNPSA
+238 LAGSGAGAEIEKWTVGSTDKGM
-247 SAVINATTDGKG
+247 VIQ
-259 YSITLTGVYYVG
+259 LTGVYYVG
-271 GSDNTLKLIV
+271 GSDNTLKLII

-288 ILSCKID
+288 IVTCKID
-295 NATIIPTTPDDDKPS
+295 NATIVPEKENDKKPD

-331 LVAGETRNV
+331 LVAGETRNI

-413 LDNGTRRN
+413 LDNGVRRN

-446 TQIFVG
+446 QQIFIG

-466 TDIYNLSAKLS
+466 TDIYNLSAKLN
-477 CEALSNNGEEQYL
+477 CEGLSNNGEEQYL

-505 TANEKGELV
+505 TGNEKCELV

-538 AASYE
+538 VTSYE
-543 DIYGPTDPVD
+543 DVWGPSNPSVD
-553 PGLDPVGPVEP
+553 PGMDPGTDPGMEEP
-564 ETTGF
+564 AGF
-569 PWFWVIAGV
+569 PWFWVIGGV
-578 VVVAAGVFVALKLR
+578 VVVAAGVFVYLKLR
-592 KNKKESVD
+592 KNKKESVE

>member
-10 FILVLAMVLGTVA
+10 FILVLAMVLSTVA
-23 MAAEPS
+23 MAADPP
-29 YTISATD
+29 
-36 GSLEHGSITL
+36 
-46 TYTYT
+46 YT
-51 VTKDVTDDNNNTTSE
+51 VSAPADSLTHGKITITYDTADSEKGGTKTVNGFLNSTTTSI
-66 TKEVTETAFL
+66 KLPDDVKKIKVSFTAN
-76 KKGSL
+76 
-81 SADIPKDAK
+81 P
-90 VVISFNANT
+90 
-99 GYEFIGAKDD
+99 GYEFVSATYKVGDTGTQSVADFGEI
-109 ANNPIED
+109 
-116 GAEITLTKSLIIT
+116 EITGNTTIT
-129 PEFRLKDTLGG
+129 PVFQAKSTLGG
-140 EAKISSFKIDAICPS
+140 EKTADSFRLDAICS
-155 AYYWQQCHK
+155 GSYYWQIYHK
-164 KDSNSNSVLDNNL
+164 DMANNK
-177 LKYTRYPGK
+177 KYTKYPG
-186 LNGTQSPSTEIAKG
+186 SPADKVNPSSEIVKG
-200 YYVDL
+200 NYVDL
-205 TLYVNDA
+205 TLYVTDNDFLSL
-212 DYAAFISTNGNSSD
+212 YGSTGYSKNN
-226 KFSVTTPGDSSF
+226 FSVTTPGDSSF
-238 LAGSTNPSA
+238 LAGSGAGAEIEKWTVGSTDKGM
-247 SAVINATTDGKG
+247 VIQ
-259 YSITLTGVYYVG
+259 LTGVYYVG
-271 GSDNTLKLIV
+271 GSDNTLKLII

-288 ILSCKID
+288 IVTCKID
-295 NATIIPTTPDDDKPS
+295 NATIVPEKENDKKPD

-331 LVAGETRNV
+331 LVAGETRNI

-413 LDNGTRRN
+413 LDNGVRRN

-446 TQIFVG
+446 QQIFIG

-466 TDIYNLSAKLS
+466 TDIYNLSAKLN
-477 CEALSNNGEEQYL
+477 CEGLSNNGEEQYL

-505 TANEKGELV
+505 TGNEKGELV

-538 AASYE
+538 VTSYE
-543 DIYGPTDPVD
+543 DVWGPSNPSVD
-553 PGLDPVGPVEP
+553 PGMDPGTDPGMEEP
-564 ETTGF
+564 AGF
-569 PWFWVIAGV
+569 PWFWVIGGV
-578 VVVAAGVFVALKLR
+578 VVVAAGVFVYLKLR

>member
-10 FILVLAMVLGTVA
+10 FILVLAMVLSTVA
-23 MAAEPS
+23 MAEVGDSTGTPTAPTT
-29 YTISATD
+29 YTITAGEMSNGYFALTKNGDANAFSTLKAKGEVSSAIEA
-36 GSLEHGSITL
+36 G
-46 TYTYT
+46 
-51 VTKDVTDDNNNTTSE
+51 TKVRIEFMPD
-66 TKEVTETAFL
+66 
-76 KKGSL
+76 
-81 SADIPKDAK
+81 P
-90 VVISFNANT
+90 
-99 GYEFIGAKDD
+99 GYEFLRASDNTGKAIKDGD
-109 ANNPIED
+109 VLT
-116 GAEITLTKSLIIT
+116 ITDNLTIT
-129 PEFRLKDTLGG
+129 PVFAPKASLGSAAAVNSYTLQ
-140 EAKISSFKIDAICPS
+140 AICPS
-155 AYYWQQCHK
+155 AYYWQQYHK
-164 KDSNSNSVLDNNL
+164 TPGGGDT
-177 LKYTRYPGK
+177 KYTRYPGK

-205 TLYVNDA
+205 TLYVNDT
-212 DYAAFISTNGNSSD
+212 DYVTFINGDID
-226 KFSVTTPGDSSF
+226 KNKLFSVTTPGDSSF
-238 LAGSTNPSA
+238 LAGNTTPSA
-247 SAVINATTDGKG
+247 NADIAPWEGKG
-259 YSITLTGVYYVG
+259 YTIKLTGVYYVG

-295 NATIIPTTPDDDKPS
+295 NATIVPEKENDKKPD

-413 LDNGTRRN
+413 LDNGVRRN
-421 AKTTETISMPV
+421 AKTTESISMPV

-446 TQIFVG
+446 QQIFIG

-466 TDIYNLSAKLS
+466 TDIYNLSAKLN
-477 CEALSNNGEEQYL
+477 CEGLSNNGEEQYL

-505 TANEKGELV
+505 TGNEKGELV

-538 AASYE
+538 VTSYE
-543 DIYGPTDPVD
+543 DVWGPSNPSVD
-553 PGLDPVGPVEP
+553 PGMDPGTDPGMEEP
-564 ETTGF
+564 AGF
-569 PWFWVIAGV
+569 PWFWVIGGV
-578 VVVAAGVFVALKLR
+578 VVVAAGVFVYLKLR
-592 KNKKESVD
+592 KNKKESVE

>member
-10 FILVLAMVLGTVA
+10 FILVLAMVLSTVA
-23 MAAEPS
+23 MAEVLTPAAGTPAAQNDEDNTTTTTTTT
-29 YTISATD
+29 YTITAGTFSNGSISLTLVGDDGKDTSLGNLTTTGSKIENIAKGAKVKVVFVPNPGYEFLRATD
-36 GSLEHGSITL
+36 GAGNSIKDGDVL
-46 TYTYT
+46 TIS
-51 VTKDVTDDNNNTTSE
+51 DN
-66 TKEVTETAFL
+66 
-76 KKGSL
+76 
-81 SADIPKDAK
+81 
-90 VVISFNANT
+90 
-99 GYEFIGAKDD
+99 
-109 ANNPIED
+109 
-116 GAEITLTKSLIIT
+116 ITIT
-129 PEFRLKDTLGG
+129 PEFAAKASLGSGAAVNSYTLQ
-140 EAKISSFKIDAICPS
+140 AICPS
-155 AYYWQQCHK
+155 AYYWQQYHK
-164 KDSNSNSVLDNNL
+164 TNES
-177 LKYTRYPGK
+177 KYTRYPGK

-212 DYAAFISTNGNSSD
+212 DYATFIGQDTSKNDN
-226 KFSVTTPGDSSF
+226 FSVTTPGDSSF
-238 LAGSTNPSA
+238 LAGNTSPA
-247 SAVINATTDGKG
+247 ANAEIAAWEEGKG
-259 YSITLTGVYYVG
+259 YTITLTGVYYVG
-271 GSDNTLKLIV
+271 GNDNTLKLIV

-288 ILSCKID
+288 ILTCKID
-295 NATIIPTTPDDDKPS
+295 NATIIPTKPDDEKPDT
-310 EETTAAQP
+310 ETTAAQP

-331 LVAGETRNV
+331 LVAGETRNI

-413 LDNGTRRN
+413 LDNGVRRN

-446 TQIFVG
+446 QQIFIG

-466 TDIYNLSAKLS
+466 TDIYNLSAKLN
-477 CEALSNNGEEQYL
+477 CEGLSNNGEEQYL

-505 TANEKGELV
+505 TGNEKGELV

-538 AASYE
+538 VTSYE
-543 DIYGPTDPVD
+543 DVWGPSNPSVD
-553 PGLDPVGPVEP
+553 PGMDPGTDPGMEEP
-564 ETTGF
+564 AGF
-569 PWFWVIAGV
+569 PWFWVIGGV
-578 VVVAAGVFVALKLR
+578 VVVAAGVFVYLKLR

>member
-10 FILVLAMVLGTVA
+10 FILVLAMVLSTVA
-23 MAAEPS
+23 MADQSEGTNTGNTTNDTYTITAGKFENGTLTIKYDSTQSPLTAGATSKAIAKGTEVTILAEPKAGYELVALN
-29 YTISATD
+29 YTIGETTTD
-36 GSLEHGSITL
+36 IKTVGKFTL
-46 TYTYT
+46 T
-51 VTKDVTDDNNNTTSE
+51 
-66 TKEVTETAFL
+66 
-76 KKGSL
+76 G
-81 SADIPKDAK
+81 
-90 VVISFNANT
+90 NAT
-99 GYEFIGAKDD
+99 
-109 ANNPIED
+109 
-116 GAEITLTKSLIIT
+116 IT
-129 PEFRLKDTLGG
+129 PVFQAKSTLGG
-140 EAKISSFKIDAICPS
+140 EKTADSFRLDAICS
-155 AYYWQQCHK
+155 GSYYWQMYHK
-164 KDSNSNSVLDNNL
+164 DMANNK
-177 LKYTRYPGK
+177 KYTKYPG
-186 LNGTQSPSTEIAKG
+186 SPADKVNPSSEIVKG
-200 YYVDL
+200 NYVDL
-205 TLYVNDA
+205 TLYVTDNDFLKL
-212 DYAAFISTNGNSSD
+212 YSSTGYSKDN
-226 KFSVTTPGDSSF
+226 FSVTTPGDSSF
-238 LAGSTNPSA
+238 LAGSGAGAEIEKWTVGS
-247 SAVINATTDGKG
+247 TDKG
-259 YSITLTGVYYVG
+259 MEIQLTGVYYVG
-271 GSDNTLKLIV
+271 GSDNTLKLII

-295 NATIIPTTPDDDKPS
+295 NATIVPEKENDKKPD

-413 LDNGTRRN
+413 LDNGIRRN
-421 AKTTETISMPV
+421 AKTTESISMPV

-446 TQIFVG
+446 QQIFIG

-466 TDIYNLSAKLS
+466 TDIYNLSAKLN
-477 CEALSNNGEEQYL
+477 CEGLSNNGEEQYL

-505 TANEKGELV
+505 TGNEKGELV

-538 AASYE
+538 VTSYE
-543 DIYGPTDPVD
+543 DVWGPSNPSVD
-553 PGLDPVGPVEP
+553 PGMDPGTDPGMEEP
-564 ETTGF
+564 AGF
-569 PWFWVIAGV
+569 PWFWVIGGV
-578 VVVAAGVFVALKLR
+578 VVVAAGVFVYLKLR
-592 KNKKESVD
+592 KNKKESVE